1 MKQISV
7 SELLMEL
14 NSPFAHRNF
23 FLLTI
28 WRKSVYRVFE
38 IFSNS
43 FLPCLQINRQLLF
56 VPSEKL
62 FKQSVSLASMDN
74 VFVER
79 SMAKVLVHLYS
90 EVIIILICTV
100 FLGLY

>member
-7 SELLMEL
+7 SGLLMEF
-14 NSPFAHRNF
+14 NSPFALRNF
-23 FLLTI
+23 FLFFNFI
-28 WRKSVYRVFE
+28 WRKSVYSVFE
-38 IFSNS
+38 IFLIYFFPAYKSIDNYFLFLLKNS
-43 FLPCLQINRQLLF
+43 RH
-56 VPSEKL
+56 

-100 FLGLY
+100 F